1 LLGEWHTLLE
11 TQNYVHLCPAVLG
24 WQKTCESIDDITATL
39 TALNTEIDISVFY
52 RGLDP
57 KNIRSLVSVVRKVDR
72 PFIIAWIQSYIN
84 LNDHLSCYLDGD
96 IDIQD
101 FTFAVN

>member
-1 LLGEWHTLLE
+1 LLSEWHTLLE

-84 LNDHLSCYLDGD
+84 LTDHLSCYLDGD